1 MLQRSR
7 NALARWPDQQRGEEF
22 YGMGGWKDER
32 TREEEERNGTDEL
45 QFSRLLAPRRT
56 TCFTR
61 RALDGRAE
69 DGITSQ
75 VWEAAAAAVHSL
87 ARSSAH
93 SDSSSRTVRL
103 FSNFEA
109 RPSSA
114 HRVFPRPSRQPLN
127 FIFFRSPAPDA
138 HDRSLTCLLGRES
151 KTKACLSSLPPSIR
165 WLSSHPVVA
174 LFRAMRE

>member
-1 MLQRSR
+1 MEGRT
-7 NALARWPDQQRGEEF
+7 NEH
-22 YGMGGWKDER
+22 ER
-32 TREEEERNGTDEL
+32 RNGTDEL

-75 VWEAAAAAVHSL
+75 VWEAAAVRSP

-114 HRVFPRPSRQPLN
+114 RVCPPRPSRQPLN

-151 KTKACLSSLPPSIR
+151 KTKAPFPLLPFPFLPPSAGYLPIL
-165 WLSSHPVVA
+165 WSHYSE
-174 LFRAMRE
+174 R